1 MNRMTTE
8 EFLANRKAA
17 GRLIDVESCKMMKTT
32 SATLS
37 LNPPP
42 LRFHNDKLWVG
53 SDECGQVYVD
63 DLPEHTRRALF
74 ARIERENWKSTDDLP
89 F

>member
-1 MNRMTTE
+1 
-8 EFLANRKAA
+8 
-17 GRLIDVESCKMMKTT
+17 
-32 SATLS
+32 
-37 LNPPP
+37 
-42 LRFHNDKLWVG
+42 
-53 SDECGQVYVD
+53 VYVD